1 MDFNNNNFFNPNM
14 NPYFMPTSFDSD
26 NSNPTMY
33 NMDQS
38 YKSDWDYPTQY
49 DPYP

>member
-14 NPYFMPTSFDSD
+14 NPYFFPTSIESD
-26 NSNPTMY
+26 NSNLAMD

-38 YKSDWDYPTQY
+38 YSLDWVYPTQH
-49 DPYP
+49 DP